1 MAPRTVGGVCKV
13 HVGSRECKNIYIV
26 CEAWAFLE
34 CAAPSLGSASVGAG
48 VSPRSITLR
57 LRWQVRMAP
66 CGIVCGVRPG
76 GRVPCVAAGAVLERA
91 VLERASS
98 GCAVCPHVPS
108 VDLEPTA
115 EQTGHGLCPHTPVL
129 STRGGGK
136 GHSPQILTQTLT
148 SICNIS

>member
-57 LRWQVRMAP
+57 LRWQVRMAQ
-66 CGIVCGVRPG
+66 CGIICGVRPG

-98 GCAVCPHVPS
+98 GCAVCGVEGARLGSGAPPPP
-108 VDLEPTA
+108 L
-115 EQTGHGLCPHTPVL
+115 
-129 STRGGGK
+129 GK
-136 GHSPQILTQTLT
+136 EMLGNVYRVVCTFSYGSSPQLQ
-148 SICNIS
+148 